1 MIWFFV
7 SGLLGFVVA
16 LLLVAYCFR
25 KSWNAFLDA
34 ADDNNL
40 SPGEALD
47 KIINKQVTFDFG
59 DFIMKASKKDKSGL
73 KLVN

>member
-1 MIWFFV
+1 MIWYFV
-7 SGLLGFVVA
+7 SGFVGFIIA
-16 LLLVAYCFR
+16 LTLVAYCFR

-34 ADDNNL
+34 ADDNDF

-47 KIINKQVTFDFG
+47 KIINKEVTFDFG
-59 DFIMKASKKDKSGL
+59 DFILKSSKKDKSGL